1 MKKRNVI
8 GAALLSMAL
17 VAGATMGTAAD
28 SRKVLTLGANLSEAQ
43 EEMMLNYFGVTYDEV
58 DVITITN
65 EDEREHLGA
74 YVPLEQIG
82 KYTFSCALVC
92 PTTSGG
98 IQVKTANLDWVTAN
112 MIATTLST
120 SGVVN
125 CQVIAA
131 SPIQVSGTGALTGII
146 MAYEE
151 ASGEELDAVK
161 KELATQ
167 ELVITGQLANT
178 VGQKEA
184 TAIVNEV
191 KTEIISQEIKDI
203 TMIQQIIVDAATA
216 NQAAIAEEE
225 ISMVAELM
233 EQIAQE
239 DYDYEEMK
247 DTLARVEENVS
258 MMEEVEEDTE
268 AVEETEETTEAAGM
282 SAEEA
287 AAAAQAAAQE
297 AANAAQQAAE
307 AESEV
312 ETETE
317 AETEESIL
325 DKTNDS
331 ALGEGVISGS
341 TQERETESEVETE
354 AVTETPATE
363 AATEA
368 VTEAPAT
375 EAATEAVTETPATEA
390 ATEAVTEAPATEAA
404 TEAVTEAPA
413 TEAVTEVE
421 TEKVYTEEDLEEAQ
435 KDIYEAL
442 TWYLDK
448 LFAVEAEEVS
458 PEVAE
463 DELYKKIEELEVTE
477 LFAADE
483 EAEAAMT
490 EEEKAAQ
497 KEAEETLREA
507 INTYILTYLAEGLE
521 EEMILS
527 EEEIAEFA
535 NVDIK
540 VLYDEIERILVEDE
554 ALLFEDMVDE
564 EKEIICDEWKAFL
577 RKLYAVDEWEEE
589 TEMVTEAPA
598 TEAAGTEAVPEET
611 ATEAAGTE
619 AAPEEA
625 GTEVAGTEAAP
636 EEAAATEAA
645 ATEATGTEAATEAAG
660 SEAPQAQ

>member
-375 EAATEAVTETPATEA
+375 EAATEAVTE
-390 ATEAVTEAPATEAA
+390 
-404 TEAVTEAPA
+404 APA